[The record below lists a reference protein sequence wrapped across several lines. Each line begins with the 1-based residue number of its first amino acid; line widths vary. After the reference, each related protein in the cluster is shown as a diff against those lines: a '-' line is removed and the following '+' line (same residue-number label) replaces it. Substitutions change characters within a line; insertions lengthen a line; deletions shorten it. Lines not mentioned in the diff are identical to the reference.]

1 MKRQRS
7 ALTLILIPAAVSLA
21 VTLLV
26 LWIWNRQQPE
36 YIEVVLPT
44 FSGTAQIEP
53 RATLPDIAQE
63 SPAEEEAGGEPAEE
77 DEVVPTIKPGCENPV
92 HVVASGETLG
102 NIAEQYDVSIEDVA
116 TLNLMLDPEFSID
129 FLSIDQEIVIPV
141 CGIPTATP
149 SVTPTGTPVPT
160 RNIPTPNPTA
170 TDPPEGV
177 IMVEVAR
184 VLNPGD
190 VTSEA
195 VEVINLGTSVA
206 RLGGWSLVSEHGDRF
221 EFPPLNLFPQG
232 AVTVYTGVG
241 EDSAIDVYWGLD
253 TSAWKVGETVL
264 LYDADG
270 VLQHEFEIEEE

>member
-7 ALTLILIPAAVSLA
+7 TLMLILIPAAVSLA

-26 LWIWNRQQPE
+26 LWISDRQQPE
-36 YIEVVLPT
+36 QIKVVLPT
-44 FSGTAQIEP
+44 TSGTALIEP
-53 RATLPDIAQE
+53 RVTLPDVAAE
-63 SPAEEEAGGEPAEE
+63 SPSEAGGEVPAEE
-77 DEVVPTIKPGCENPV
+77 AEVVPTIEPGCENPV

-102 NIAEQYDVSIEDVA
+102 NIAEQYEVSIDDIA

-149 SVTPTGTPVPT
+149 SATPTTTAVPT

-170 TDPPEGV
+170 TDLPEGV
-177 IMVEVAR
+177 LMVQVAR

-232 AVTVYTGVG
+232 AVTVYTGGG

-253 TSAWKVGETVL
+253 TAAWKVGETVL

-270 VLQHEFEIEEE
+270 VLQHEFKIEEN